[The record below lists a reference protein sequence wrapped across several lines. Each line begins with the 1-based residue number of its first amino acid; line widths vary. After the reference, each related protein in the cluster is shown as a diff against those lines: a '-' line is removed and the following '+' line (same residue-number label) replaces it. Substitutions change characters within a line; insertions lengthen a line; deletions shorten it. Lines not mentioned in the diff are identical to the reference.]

1 MAILSGRDTEGNL
14 FPQEEISDSSAVLM
28 WMFFIGGR
36 RWKLER
42 ETGRKGR
49 RVGQEPRLLA
59 NLGRRRETNSFAPS
73 KRSGSSETIPGNLL
87 FLLPKLPLKKCRQ
100 NISINNQKGRKV
112 PGKSCWEAQTK
123 AGIFPGPRE
132 GQACAWPLVE
142 EAESPSLVAFVA

>member
-1 MAILSGRDTEGNL
+1 MEG
-14 FPQEEISDSSAVLM
+14 E
-28 WMFFIGGR
+28 GGQ
-36 RWKLER
+36 LER

-59 NLGRRRETNSFAPS
+59 NLGRRRGTNSFAPS

-100 NISINNQKGRKV
+100 DIVINNQKGRKV
-112 PGKSCWEAQTK
+112 PGKSYWEVQIK
-123 AGIFPGPRE
+123 AGIFPGSSG

-142 EAESPSLVAFVA
+142 EAGWTVLGIPLTCGLCGLGAYFMSQGQVGCE